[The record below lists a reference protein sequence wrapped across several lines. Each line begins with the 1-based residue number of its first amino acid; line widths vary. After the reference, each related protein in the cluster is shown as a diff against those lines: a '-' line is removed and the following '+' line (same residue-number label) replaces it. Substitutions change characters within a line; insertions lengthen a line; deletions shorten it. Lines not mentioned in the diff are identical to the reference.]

1 MKFLILHG
9 VNLNMFGRRD
19 PAHYGIATLA
29 DINRELQNLAQNLGV
44 DVEIFQSNH
53 DGEMIARIHAAL
65 DENFSGVVINPG
77 AWTHY
82 NYALADALAILPI
95 PIVEAHM
102 SNIFAR
108 EPFRAHSVIS
118 SIAKGSI
125 CGFGVLSYL
134 LALRAVVDIASQTRS
149 GK

>member
-1 MKFLILHG
+1 
-9 VNLNMFGRRD
+9 MFGRRD